1 MKRLILLSV
10 VLLSV
15 LTNARMLSGEPL
27 THTFSIVAYD
37 QQSGQVGVAVQSHW
51 FSVGSIVCWA
61 EPGVG
66 AVATQS
72 LVNVSFGPRTLEL
85 LKKGSSVQEALQE
98 LINSDEGRD
107 FRQLAIID
115 ANGRVATHTGEKYIA
130 DAGHIIGKNYSVQA
144 NMMLNKEVVP
154 AMSKAFEQSSGPLA
168 ERMLAALQAAQEAGG
183 DIRGQQ
189 SATIL
194 IVRAKATGKIW
205 EDLLI
210 DLRVED
216 HPNAVKELARV
227 LAVFRAYEH
236 MNNGDLALEKG
247 DEKAAQQEYG
257 AAEKMFP
264 NNIEMKFWHAVALV
278 NINKVDLA
286 LPIFKKVFTED
297 KKYIEL
303 TRRIVSNGLLKADQ
317 VTVQKIFTY

>member
-1 MKRLILLSV
+1 
-10 VLLSV
+10 
-15 LTNARMLSGEPL
+15 
-27 THTFSIVAYD
+27 
-37 QQSGQVGVAVQSHW
+37 
-51 FSVGSIVCWA
+51 
-61 EPGVG
+61 
-66 AVATQS
+66 
-72 LVNVSFGPRTLEL
+72 
-85 LKKGSSVQEALQE
+85 
-98 LINSDEGRD
+98 
-107 FRQLAIID
+107 
-115 ANGRVATHTGEKYIA
+115 
-130 DAGHIIGKNYSVQA
+130 
-144 NMMLNKEVVP
+144 
-154 AMSKAFEQSSGPLA
+154 
-168 ERMLAALQAAQEAGG
+168 LAALQAAQEAGG